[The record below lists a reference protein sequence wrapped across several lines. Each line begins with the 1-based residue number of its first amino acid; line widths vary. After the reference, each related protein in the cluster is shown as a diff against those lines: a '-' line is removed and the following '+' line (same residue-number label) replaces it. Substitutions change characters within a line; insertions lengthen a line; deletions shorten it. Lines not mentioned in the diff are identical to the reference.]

1 MLSPLIW
8 TRMYRS
14 VIVAVMALW
23 LIGPAHAQETVRV
36 TAVGS
41 KIYTELSTYIK
52 QSAIE
57 DAKREALKKVAGKFP
72 TAKKRMFKEMEK
84 SIFEAV
90 DDFILEAAVQEDQND
105 AAAKT
110 YKVAISA
117 LVDIDAINA
126 FFIENSAAGNQEAGD
141 ASDFG
146 AIFVARVELGRQ
158 SYKTKVTDVKKSNSE
173 SVLNEESASDGT
185 SSVDST
191 STSSMTVEQSG
202 GSSKKKRDEVEYE
215 ANSEI
220 SEAVAYAVEEQ
231 LVNAGFEPMDG
242 EDLADEFGLPRLED
256 IVDQNLLRKNG
267 SFSKKLIKQYKDAAI
282 DAGWTFLGMGT
293 VDIGTSTVDEV
304 RGGTQ
309 VPATVSFKVW
319 MLTDGRAKTVA
330 SVSPKVI
337 YGQDRNGD
345 AGVAET
351 NAYNEAVKYALDT
364 VVAQLQQKGLR

>member
-117 LVDIDAINA
+117 LVDIDEINA

-282 DAGWTFLGMGT
+282 DAGWSFLGMGT

-345 AGVAET
+345 EGVAET